1 MLEISEPT
9 ELIPNKEVRFMVK
22 REAPVIFYFEV
33 TEKSKITIDSWEID
47 EDKYSHTNIFVT
59 ANDENVSSENFHWKS
74 QLGVGKIDVYPE
86 RPDFKIGTYRVSI

>member
-9 ELIPNKEVRFMVK
+9 ELVPNKEIKFMVK

-47 EDKYSHTNIFVT
+47 DDKYSHTNIFVT
-59 ANDENVSSENFHWKS
+59 VNDENVSSENNHWKS
-74 QLGVGKIDVYPE
+74 PLGVGKIDIYPE
-86 RPDFKIGTYRVSI
+86 RKDFKIGTYRVSM